1 MYHFQSM
8 KISTQESN
16 AILID
21 QSLFNTWA
29 KKEDFRG
36 EGGNSHSFQRERRM
50 GSQSLPK
57 EFEVNCGL
65 RNEYNLSNCRSSEQ
79 YLGWP

>member
-1 MYHFQSM
+1 M

-29 KKEDFRG
+29 KKEDL
-36 EGGNSHSFQRERRM
+36 GGGGDSHSFQRERRV
-50 GSQSLPK
+50 GSQSLPR

-65 RNEYNLSNCRSSEQ
+65 RNEYDLSNCRSSEQ

>member
-1 MYHFQSM
+1 M

-29 KKEDFRG
+29 KKEDWG
-36 EGGNSHSFQRERRM
+36 GGNSHSFQRERRV

-65 RNEYNLSNCRSSEQ
+65 RNEYDLSNCRSSEQ
-79 YLGWP
+79 YLSWP

>member
-1 MYHFQSM
+1 M

-29 KKEDFRG
+29 KKEDL
-36 EGGNSHSFQRERRM
+36 GGGDSHSFQRERRV

-65 RNEYNLSNCRSSEQ
+65 RNEYDLSNCRSSEQ